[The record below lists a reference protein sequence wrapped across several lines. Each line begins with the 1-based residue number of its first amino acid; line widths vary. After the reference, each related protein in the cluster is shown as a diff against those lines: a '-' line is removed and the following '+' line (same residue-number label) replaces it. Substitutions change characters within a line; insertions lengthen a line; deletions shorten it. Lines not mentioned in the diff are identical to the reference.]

1 MVNYSVGHAVQHAN
15 RVCMLIRRACS
26 KEGTLWS
33 DCCHTLRPAFSLL
46 PLYLADSHPVDST
59 VSYSLHLTPSFLLGA
74 SLYGSYLLLTR
85 CLGLCF
91 LLHASY
97 SIVLTFSFLLHGSY
111 SITLHSPSQGAA
123 YFFLH
128 KSHNYERAASGQS
141 AWCLYHP
148 CSLHHILCA
157 DISIAGSRPN
167 WPACCCWWHNT

>member
-59 VSYSLHLTPSFLLGA
+59 VSYSLHLTSSFLLDA
-74 SLYGSYLLLTR
+74 SYSLYGSYLLLDV
-85 CLGLCF
+85 LVY
-91 LLHASY
+91 ASY
-97 SIVLTFSFLLHGSY
+97 SMLLIPSFLLSPSY
-111 SITLHSPSQGAA
+111 SMVLTRSHSILPVKVRHI
-123 YFFLH
+123 FLH